1 MKHSRERHGR
11 HTIRLKDYD
20 YSQEGAYFITICIQN
35 RQCLFGDIKDG
46 NMFLNQ
52 AGEMVRSVWENLS
65 RRFVHVISDEYIV
78 MPNHIHGVIIIDRRG
93 ESCIRPNYS
102 MGDHK
107 DRPYGTATNSIGRII
122 QAYKS
127 VTTNRYILDV
137 KKHNWP
143 PFAGRLWQRNYYE
156 HIIRNEK
163 DLHEIREYIANNP
176 INWEKDEENQDNIN

>member
-52 AGEMVRSVWENLS
+52 AGEMVRSVWENLP

-107 DRPYGTATNSIGRII
+107 DRPYGTATNSIGCII

-137 KKHNWP
+137 RNTIGLRLLVDCGNAIITNISSVMKKIYMKFVNI
-143 PFAGRLWQRNYYE
+143 LQ
-156 HIIRNEK
+156 II
-163 DLHEIREYIANNP
+163 
-176 INWEKDEENQDNIN
+176 Q